1 MLPWQIKSILIIF
14 EVPPKMLCFAVICP
28 DLPSISCLLFFPS
41 LWHRNPKRGKMW
53 QIDAV
58 NRSKNV
64 VEIKGSYYR
73 SISRLFYHKNVN
85 FSSPIFKRKNAL
97 PKQSVNRTTLLNC
110 SEHFLINRLFAF
122 QLFLLSTCI
131 LNLLHSF
138 QFVRCILKSK
148 VRVSVEGN
156 SNFRVP
162 HKVLQGLWIHA
173 CSCHIAAVGMPANV
187 RSDVRHLHS
196 VNIVVAFVNL

>member
-53 QIDAV
+53 QI
-58 NRSKNV
+58 
-64 VEIKGSYYR
+64 
-73 SISRLFYHKNVN
+73 
-85 FSSPIFKRKNAL
+85 
-97 PKQSVNRTTLLNC
+97 
-110 SEHFLINRLFAF
+110 FLINRLFAF

-196 VNIVVAFVNL
+196 VNIVVAFVNP